1 ILKYC
6 KLFLSSVALFAG
18 RKSVHRLSAMHTY
31 ALVFAVLMV
40 VFTSSAC
47 EDDDSDPPMPPG
59 PGEEMIEG
67 PNVATPYTLE
77 IASFMPRPPEA
88 NMIELTEEGIE
99 LGRRLFYDPLMSRDN
114 SISCASC
121 HRQELAFTD
130 GRRLSPGVR
139 GLPGMRNAMS
149 LVNLIYNVE
158 GFFWDGS
165 SPTLADQAI
174 HPIEDVLEFD
184 NDWPT
189 VVERIRA
196 SEDYPKR
203 FRAAFGID
211 FKSEITRE
219 LVTNA
224 IAQFESTIISDNTR
238 FDQYNYLNE
247 GFPTPEETDGAE
259 LFFIEFAQAG
269 QLHPGCSHC
278 HNKPSFGSNRFF
290 NTGLDTV
297 ATLNDFPDLGRGGE
311 TGNIFENGMF
321 RAPTLRNIS
330 LTAPYMHDGRFNTLE
345 EVLDH
350 YASGGHPTENRDPN
364 ITGFPLTQQQKEAL
378 IAFMES
384 LVDEELITDERF
396 SNPFEE

>member
-1 ILKYC
+1 MSVTLKWFIL
-6 KLFLSSVALFAG
+6 FS
-18 RKSVHRLSAMHTY
+18 T
-31 ALVFAVLMV
+31 ALVV

-47 EDDDSDPPMPPG
+47 EPDEPGDIEPPPAP
-59 PGEEMIEG
+59 EDLIEG

-88 NMIELTEEGIE
+88 NMMELTEEGIE
-99 LGRRLFYDPLMSRDN
+99 LGRRLFYDKLMSRN
-114 SISCASC
+114 NTMSCGSC
-121 HRQELAFTD
+121 HIQELAFTD
-130 GRRLSPGVR
+130 GSATSVGIQ
-139 GLPGMRNAMS
+139 GLPGRRNAMS

-158 GFFWDGS
+158 GFFWDGG

-189 VVERIRA
+189 VIERIRE
-196 SEDYPKR
+196 SEDYPAR

-211 FKSEITRE
+211 RKSEITRD

-238 FDQYNYLNE
+238 FDQIFYLNE
-247 GFPTPEETDGAE
+247 GFPTTEEIDGE
-259 LFFIEFAQAG
+259 QLFFIERATPTQI
-269 QLHPGCSHC
+269 HPGCSHC
-278 HNKPSFGSNRFF
+278 HNRPSFGSNRFF

-297 ATLNDFPDLGRGGE
+297 ATLNDFPDLGRGEE
-311 TGNIFENGMF
+311 TGELFDNGKF
-321 RAPTLRNIS
+321 RAPTLRNIT
-330 LTAPYMHDGRFNTLE
+330 LTAPYMHDGRFQTLE

-364 ITGFPLTQQQKEAL
+364 ITGFPLSQEEKEAL
-378 IAFMES
+378 IAFLGT
-384 LVDEELITDERF
+384 LVDEDVITDERF
-396 SNPFEE
+396 SNPFE